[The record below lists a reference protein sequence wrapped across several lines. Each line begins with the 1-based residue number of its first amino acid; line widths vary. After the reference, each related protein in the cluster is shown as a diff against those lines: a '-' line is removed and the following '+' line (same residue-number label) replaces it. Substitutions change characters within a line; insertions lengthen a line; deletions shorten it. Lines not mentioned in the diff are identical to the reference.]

1 MNKNTFVKFSL
12 TLVSAAVLAA
22 CGSSGGKGGA
32 EAPQGPSPAELE
44 RQRLEA
50 ERIRLENER
59 KAKIAAIPASF
70 GHQFTQKNTSN
81 LNVGFGT
88 ETSSKSSDVKA
99 STYALDASLDTIVIG
114 VENLEDGKRKLVY
127 LEDFDFRG
135 NTDNTVG
142 QHTLAHIH
150 LIAADPNNHIKAGET
165 KNENTARTGG
175 KSRTKTE
182 FKGDETGTAL
192 VLEKDRQVY
201 LATGAKGTAGVTI
214 ANNGTLRNLQDTVA
228 EVYGNRTFLAG
239 DSEQAQGVA
248 EGLAKNAALENA
260 PFLTEDKKAGTL
272 NFVQYGRVTSKLDKI
287 KIADVRPGLNIDGF
301 ETHIASYGKYGETG
315 TENHYFYRSNS
326 AARGNVDT
334 KALIEN
340 TYKDGTVKYNGHA
353 VTYGLDHSLTNRA
366 TGVPNAVGYHKELV
380 SGTHVQATLD
390 LNKQTVVGSL
400 YDVWTFGNGSVKPAE
415 ISNTLV
421 DFRGDLNT
429 NNGAILGTAVHN
441 GAQGTFQANLF
452 DQVNELGGAV
462 ASNEK
467 DASKAWGAVFG
478 AKAVVPSVT
487 SPEGGI
493 SATNQSSAQ

>member
-12 TLVSAAVLAA
+12 TLISAAVLAA

-32 EAPQGPSPAELE
+32 EAPKGPSQEELE
-44 RQRLEA
+44 QQRLEA

-70 GHQFTQKNTSN
+70 GHQFTQKNNSN

-114 VENLEDGKRKLVY
+114 VEDLKDGKRKLVY

-150 LIAADPNNHIKAGET
+150 QVADGKTVAL
-165 KNENTARTGG
+165 NTARTGG

-182 FKGDETGTAL
+182 FKGDQTGTAL
-192 VLEKDRQVY
+192 VLQKDRQVY
-201 LATGAKGTAGVTI
+201 LAAGAKGTAGVTI
-214 ANNGTLRNLQDTVA
+214 ANNGTLRNLKDTVA

-301 ETHIASYGKYGETG
+301 ETHIASYGKYGEEG

-326 AARGNVDT
+326 AARGNVDA
-334 KALIEN
+334 KALIEK

-380 SGTHVQATLD
+380 SGTHVEATLD

-429 NNGAILGTAVHN
+429 NNGAILGTALHN

-462 ASNEK
+462 ASTEK
-467 DASKAWGAVFG
+467 DAGKAWGAVFG

-487 SPEGGI
+487 TPDDGI
-493 SATNQSSAQ
+493 SATNQSPAQ